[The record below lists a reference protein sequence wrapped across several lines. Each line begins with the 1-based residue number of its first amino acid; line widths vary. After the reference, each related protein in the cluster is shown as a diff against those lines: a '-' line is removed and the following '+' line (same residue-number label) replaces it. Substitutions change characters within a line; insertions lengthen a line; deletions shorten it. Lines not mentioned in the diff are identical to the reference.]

1 MDTSS
6 RELGD
11 EEEEMGDTFRTD
23 RAARVKAEV
32 DGRGVEVAM
41 KDRRDAAAEAT
52 DEDEDE
58 DDGRCPG
65 NGRRT
70 PPRETRFSRAE
81 EEEDADAEDR
91 LSLLSRMTA
100 DRKDPGG
107 ADDAREEEEDGA
119 EGDYAEDNA
128 EDDARLQASA
138 VFYFAR
144 SLL

>member
-1 MDTSS
+1 VTEAEEMDTSS
-6 RELGD
+6 QELGEE

-32 DGRGVEVAM
+32 DGRGAEVAM
-41 KDRRDAAAEAT
+41 KDHRDAAAEAT

-81 EEEDADAEDR
+81 EDADAEDR
-91 LSLLSRMTA
+91 LSLLS
-100 DRKDPGG
+100 
-107 ADDAREEEEDGA
+107 
-119 EGDYAEDNA
+119 
-128 EDDARLQASA
+128 
-138 VFYFAR
+138 
-144 SLL
+144 

>member
-6 RELGD
+6 RELGE

-23 RAARVKAEV
+23 RAAHVKAEV
-32 DGRGVEVAM
+32 DGRGVEVAR
-41 KDRRDAAAEAT
+41 KDRRDAVAEAT

-70 PPRETRFSRAE
+70 PPRETRFSRVE

-107 ADDAREEEEDGA
+107 ADDAREEEDGA

>member
-1 MDTSS
+1 
-6 RELGD
+6 
-11 EEEEMGDTFRTD
+11 MGDTFRTD

-32 DGRGVEVAM
+32 DGRG
-41 KDRRDAAAEAT
+41 
-52 DEDEDE
+52 EDE

-70 PPRETRFSRAE
+70 LPRETRFSRAE

-107 ADDAREEEEDGA
+107 ADDAREEEEEDGA

>member
-6 RELGD
+6 RELGE

-32 DGRGVEVAM
+32 DGRGAEVAM

-52 DEDEDE
+52 DEDEDEDE

-91 LSLLSRMTA
+91 LSLLS
-100 DRKDPGG
+100 
-107 ADDAREEEEDGA
+107 
-119 EGDYAEDNA
+119 
-128 EDDARLQASA
+128 
-138 VFYFAR
+138 
-144 SLL
+144 

>member
-6 RELGD
+6 RELGE
-11 EEEEMGDTFRTD
+11 EEEEMGDMFRTD

-41 KDRRDAAAEAT
+41 KDRRDAEAT

-81 EEEDADAEDR
+81 EEENADAEDR

-128 EDDARLQASA
+128 EDDARLRASA

>member
-6 RELGD
+6 RELGE

-23 RAARVKAEV
+23 RAAHVKAEV
-32 DGRGVEVAM
+32 DGRGVEVAR
-41 KDRRDAAAEAT
+41 KDRRDAVAEAT

-58 DDGRCPG
+58 DEGRCPG

-70 PPRETRFSRAE
+70 PPRETRFSRVE